1 MYLKRLI
8 LKQFRNYQEI
18 DISFKDGNNLLIGEN
33 GQGKS
38 NILEGIYLLG
48 MTKAFRSV
56 LDQDLVQFSKDS
68 FFVKGIYEESEM
80 ESTITIGY
88 QQGKKQAHLNDTR
101 ITKLSDLIGLLKMVL
116 FSQGDIQ
123 LITGPPAIRRKFL
136 DMTLSLSSK
145 RYLEQLQNYHKVVKQ
160 RNSALKKMGG
170 ALSQGYLYKIWDEQ
184 LIEMGSDL
192 ISSRIQLFEPMNEIT
207 KSLFSTLRFDMKD
220 FHLSYRPSIGKI
232 NEDGSLKDQFR
243 KKLKE
248 NEGKEIQYKQSL
260 YGPHKD
266 DFSIRNSS
274 VDFKKFASQG
284 QSRAGALTLKL
295 AMTQYIE
302 SVHSCKTILLLDDV
316 LLDLDDQKKEPFLE
330 LLGGRQNFFAATSLH
345 GLEKIREESQ
355 IYSVQEN
362 RVSEGYTHKA

>member
-8 LKQFRNYQEI
+8 LKQFRNYQDI
-18 DISFKDGNNLLIGEN
+18 DISFAEGNNLLIGEN

-48 MTKAFRSV
+48 MTKAFRPV
-56 LDQDLVQFSKDS
+56 LDKDLVQFTKDS
-68 FFVKGIYEESEM
+68 FFVKGEYEESGM
-80 ESTITIGY
+80 ESMITIGF
-88 QQGKKQAHLNDTR
+88 QQSKKQIHHNETR
-101 ITKLSDLIGLLKMVL
+101 IKKLSDLIGLLKVVL

-123 LITGPPAIRRKFL
+123 LIMGPPAIRRKFM
-136 DMTLSLSSK
+136 DMTLSLASK

-160 RNSALKKMGG
+160 RNTALKG
-170 ALSQGYLYKIWDEQ
+170 AVGSGSQGDIFKIWDEQ

-207 KSLFSTLRFDMKD
+207 QSLFNALRFDMSD

-232 NEDGSLKDQFR
+232 DAKDSLKDQFR

-248 NEGKEIQYKQSL
+248 NERKEIQYKQSL

-266 DFSIRNSS
+266 DFAIRNAS
-274 VDFKKFASQG
+274 VDFKRFASQG
-284 QSRAGALTLKL
+284 QTRAGALTLRL

-316 LLDLDDQKKEPFLE
+316 LLDLDNRKKEPFLE
-330 LLGGRQNFFAATSLH
+330 LLSGRQNFFAATSLH
-345 GLEKIREESQ
+345 GLEGLQGKSTLYTIQ
-355 IYSVQEN
+355 N
-362 RVSEGYTHKA
+362 GRVTKEASP